1 MHEDGSRDIEV
12 DRAESIDR
20 EGDNAV
26 IVDELDSR
34 ISRDDQIRE
43 GVMNVDE
50 EFVNIEPVIELVE
63 DVRNAAPPP
72 QIR

>member
-1 MHEDGSRDIEV
+1 MHEGGSRDIEV
-12 DRAESIDR
+12 DRAASIDR
-20 EGDNAV
+20 EVDDAV
-26 IVDELDSR
+26 IVDELDSG

-63 DVRNAAPPP
+63 DVRNAAP